1 MGRYDKS
8 RILTST
14 SEYYK
19 PLREK
24 RGVSV
29 LRHYET
35 PAFTN
40 PTVAQR
46 TSLTTNA
53 HIWKYGDRL
62 YKLANQYYGEPRY
75 WWVIAWY
82 NGLPA
87 ETEIEN
93 GSVIYI
99 PVNIANALK
108 VLGAV

>member
-1 MGRYDKS
+1 
-8 RILTST
+8 
-14 SEYYK
+14 
-19 PLREK
+19 
-24 RGVSV
+24 
-29 LRHYET
+29 
-35 PAFTN
+35 
-40 PTVAQR
+40 
-46 TSLTTNA
+46 
-53 HIWKYGDRL
+53 L

-99 PVNIANALK
+99 PVNVANALK